1 MTLRKCVGVH
11 VFLAVLYAGTALGQV
26 GQSADAAVDAD
37 PNLDPAATEAPPAQI
52 PLLDGETVTYR
63 GVLVHVDRWIPL
75 PEQWDLT
82 RPALLEIHFSHS
94 PVLIERLSSMTVS
107 INDNAVD
114 SAFLSVEN
122 ARNGVVRWEVPSE
135 YLKLGEMNKI
145 NITAKMRS
153 DLELCDDVHS
163 PALWLTL
170 EDESKLI
177 VRYRE
182 KPVTLDVS
190 RFPTSYLRPDIF
202 YSESKG
208 QSRHAMIVIPANPSA
223 EVLNAVAVVSAR
235 FGASTRFPKGALAVR
250 QVASLDEVIGAE
262 LAKDNLIII
271 GHTEFLNKFTAIGLA
286 LGEVDASAGFGH
298 LIEARNPWN
307 IGRRALILTG
317 SNDEALAKAV
327 TAVSLPH
334 LSETWAPRDPD
345 DTPARA
351 VTFKTTPAIPEAAQA
366 SAPKTAT
373 ISLADLGSTDLT
385 QRGKF
390 HHYVRVAFPNPY
402 VGRIRQEPTGAFIR
416 LYLSHSELLVPQTSS
431 LLIRING
438 EPVRSIRL
446 TPRTARRLE
455 ADVLIPEKFLSARSL
470 VADLEFFLDIGDP
483 DCHYNFPEMA
493 WVTVFDSSFIAYPLV
508 EGTTT
513 SLRSYPWVAGKEP
526 NLNGL
531 VFVVGTEA
539 TDAELTVVSNTAAFL
554 GKSLPRRLK
563 RGARAGSRWVHP
575 TIKTVGTLTET
586 DQQKDVVFVG
596 DTTTLDA
603 EKTIRGAVPE
613 QMFADASADDMRTY
627 VGVDYRARSGWI
639 HLAKSPWNPSR
650 NVLVVSGPE
659 GSDAVA
665 EAGRYLWVTK
675 KVDKLAGAS
684 VLVGPNG
691 SMQVLT
697 RAPGE
702 EVDNAPQDPTP
713 KVDAVSDGS
722 SDALSDTE
730 AADKADGTANSPSAA
745 DSGVAGSNAD
755 TVEPRSQV
763 AYLVFVILLILLAV
777 LVVVR
782 VRDSFRS
789 EK

>member
-1 MTLRKCVGVH
+1 MTLRKCVGILVY
-11 VFLAVLYAGTALGQV
+11 FCVLV
-26 GQSADAAVDAD
+26 SWSAQAQNADEVNEADSNLNVAAD
-37 PNLDPAATEAPPAQI
+37 ESPPAEI

-75 PEQWDLT
+75 PGQWDLT
-82 RPALLEIHFSHS
+82 RPAVLEIHFSHS

-122 ARNGVVRWEVPSE
+122 ARNGVVRWEVPNE
-135 YLKLGEMNKI
+135 YLKLGEMNKL

-170 EDESKLI
+170 EDESRLI

-190 RFPTSYLRPDIF
+190 RFPQSYLRPDIF
-202 YSESKG
+202 YSESKKSG
-208 QSRHAMIVIPANPSA
+208 RHALIVIPAEPSA

-235 FGASTRFPKGALAVR
+235 FGASTRYPRGALAVR
-250 QVASLDEVIGAE
+250 KLGVIDGTVGAE
-262 LAKDNLIII
+262 LAQDNLIII
-271 GHTEFLNKFTAIGLA
+271 GHSEFLISLAANGLDLA
-286 LGEVDASAGFGH
+286 QSDMSGGFGH
-298 LIEARNPWN
+298 LIESRNPWN
-307 IGRRALILTG
+307 SGRRALVLGGI
-317 SNDEALAKAV
+317 DDAALAKAV
-327 TAVSLPH
+327 TAISLPH
-334 LSETWAPRDPD
+334 LSETWAPRDPS
-345 DTPARA
+345 DTPIRS
-351 VTFKTTPAIPEAAQA
+351 VTFKTTPAIPETAQA
-366 SAPKTAT
+366 NAPKTAT
-373 ISLADLGSTDLT
+373 ISLAELGSTDLT

-390 HHYVRVAFPNPY
+390 HHYVRLAFPNPY
-402 VGRIRQEPTGAFIR
+402 VGRIQTEPTGAFMR

-455 ADVLIPEKFLSARSL
+455 ADVLIPEKFLSSRSL

-493 WVTVFDSSFIAYPLV
+493 WVTVFDTSFIAYPLV

-513 SLRSYPWVAGKEP
+513 SLRSYPWVVGKEP

-531 VFVVGTEA
+531 VFVVGKEV
-539 TDAELTVVSNTAAFL
+539 TDSELSVVANTAAYL
-554 GKSLPRRLK
+554 GKSLPRRIK
-563 RGARAGSRWVHP
+563 RGVRARTSWVHP
-575 TIKTVGTLTET
+575 ALRVVGTLTAAE
-586 DQQKDVVFVG
+586 QKKDIVFIG
-596 DTTTLDA
+596 DIETLDSD
-603 EKTIRGAVPE
+603 KTIRGAVPE
-613 QMFADASADDMRTY
+613 QLFTDISADDMRTY
-627 VGVDYRARSGWI
+627 VGVDYRAQSGWI
-639 HLAKSPWNPSR
+639 HLAKSPWNPTR
-650 NVLVVSGPE
+650 NVLVVSGP
-659 GSDAVA
+659 GGGPAVE
-665 EAGRYLWVTK
+665 EAGRYLWVAK

-697 RAPGE
+697 KAPGE
-702 EVDNAPQDPTP
+702 EVDSAPADPTP
-713 KVDAVSDGS
+713 NIESNEAVAGDSMSSSAAVVGTESVDGAVVQSGAVSTS
-722 SDALSDTE
+722 T
-730 AADKADGTANSPSAA
+730 T
-745 DSGVAGSNAD
+745 AD

-763 AYLVFVILLILLAV
+763 AYLVFIILLILLAV
-777 LVVVR
+777 LVAVR